1 MEYPRVVTSWINDRE
16 IFGVTEVEKINPA
29 TEEVLGLTSTASID
43 EVVAAIESATKS
55 FPKWSH
61 TNIIERAKII
71 RQTAQLLEQHKNE
84 MAEIVRLETGKS
96 RRDAL
101 AEISGAV
108 ELGYFIAGE
117 GQRFYGQTTTSAMTN
132 RFAYAVRQPVG
143 ICALITSFNT
153 PIANAAWKIFPALVC
168 GNTAIM
174 KPSPDT
180 PFTSVY
186 LAKLMKKAGLPNGVL
201 SIIQGD
207 SEIGKLLVDSP
218 AIDLISF
225 TGSSSAG
232 RYIAETAGKRLARVC
247 LELGGKNPLVVCDD
261 ADLNEAIHWT
271 ILSAFSNAGQRCAS
285 ASRII
290 IFSSIYEKFKEAML
304 QRTKGLL
311 LGISDT
317 GDLGPVINQAQ
328 LHNIIQAIDEAI
340 RSGAVCLIGGKR
352 IDRTGYYVAPTILE
366 NVKPED
372 SISQKEIFGPVTCL
386 YRARDFE
393 EAIEIANSTS
403 YGLTGAIHT
412 SSIHRIQEFTKRYQG
427 GVVSVNGP
435 THGSEPH
442 MPFGGIKNSGNGWR
456 EPGLQALDAYSEW
469 KTVYVKHNPQLV

>member
-1 MEYPRVVTSWINDRE
+1 MGYPGVVTSWINDRE
-16 IFGVTEVEKINPA
+16 VFGSTETQKINPA
-29 TEEVLGLTSTASID
+29 TEEILGLTSTASKD
-43 EVVAAIESATKS
+43 EVVVAVESATKS

-61 TNIIERAKII
+61 TNIVERAKII
-71 RQTAQLLEQHKNE
+71 RQTAQLLEQHKDE
-84 MAEIVRLETGKS
+84 AAEIVHLETGKS
-96 RRDAL
+96 RKDSL
-101 AEISGAV
+101 AEIGGAV

-117 GQRFYGQTTTSAMTN
+117 GQRFYGQTATSTMAN
-132 RFAYAVRQPVG
+132 RFAYTIRQPVG
-143 ICALITSFNT
+143 VCALITSFNT

-207 SEIGKLLVDSP
+207 SETGKLLVDSP

-225 TGSSSAG
+225 TGSTSAG
-232 RYIAETAGKRLARVC
+232 RCIAKTAGQRLARVC

-261 ADLNEAIHWT
+261 ADINEAIHWT

-290 IFSSIYEKFKEAML
+290 IFSSIYEKFKEAMI
-304 QRTKGLL
+304 QRTKDLL
-311 LGISDT
+311 P
-317 GDLGPVINQAQ
+317 GPVISQTQ

-372 SISQKEIFGPVTCL
+372 SISQKEIFGPITCL
-386 YRARDFE
+386 YKARDFE

-412 SSIHRIQEFTKRYQG
+412 SSIHRIQEFIKRYRG
-427 GVVSVNGP
+427 GVVSINGP

-469 KTVYVKHNPQLV
+469 KTVYLKHNPELV